1 MQSASISLQ
10 SIAHQVLKKKS
21 FEMIYQSEQ
30 KFMDTSATSCLSFF
44 STENENTYH
53 NYVCLND
60 YDQRNEPELL
70 SRLFL
75 ELCNYPTLFFSEGA
89 KRAMTFSWLVNAQ
102 ILGSSG
108 HLANGQIHLII
119 LTYCQFSISWHAIK
133 TLFSLSFPLKEIL
146 YIHRHLIG
154 NKNSF
159 KK

>member
-1 MQSASISLQ
+1 MTMIR
-10 SIAHQVLKKKS
+10 
-21 FEMIYQSEQ
+21 EMSPSYCHD
-30 KFMDTSATSCLSFF
+30 F
-44 STENENTYH
+44 
-53 NYVCLND
+53 
-60 YDQRNEPELL
+60 
-70 SRLFL
+70 FL